1 MTDSIERASDPEPV
15 QRTRLLEQAFNNL
28 SLGLIICDNKYEV
41 VVCNKRYMEIY
52 GLSSEQV
59 KPGTPVRDLIQ
70 HRFNLGFK
78 ALSKPDEY
86 IRARTGNAV
95 VPGTTVHQY
104 TDGRIISY
112 TVYPLPDG
120 GAMATHEDITAREQ
134 IRARLK
140 KQYELGKQQEEALR
154 IRNLQFDSAI
164 NNMSHG
170 LCFFDPAHRLIVCN
184 DRYVEMY
191 DLPRDRIGPGIS
203 LAEIVDMRFE
213 AGSFPAMSKEEYLHW
228 RAKVAVSA

>member
-15 QRTRLLEQAFNNL
+15 HRTRLLEQAFNNL

-78 ALSKPDEY
+78 VLSKPEEY
-86 IRARTGNAV
+86 NRGRTGNAV

-120 GAMATHEDITAREQ
+120 GVRYLTYDPHVTETSCRDSGHIQAIAPHLMKLNSSSNTQPTMQKGLLSLKMTRWRCCWHSRQA
-134 IRARLK
+134 IRMTF
-140 KQYELGKQQEEALR
+140 
-154 IRNLQFDSAI
+154 I
-164 NNMSHG
+164 
-170 LCFFDPAHRLIVCN
+170 
-184 DRYVEMY
+184 
-191 DLPRDRIGPGIS
+191 
-203 LAEIVDMRFE
+203 
-213 AGSFPAMSKEEYLHW
+213 
-228 RAKVAVSA
+228 

>member
-1 MTDSIERASDPEPV
+1 MTESIERAIAPQQVHPTS
-15 QRTRLLEQAFNNL
+15 LLEQAFNNL

-41 VVCNKRYMEIY
+41 VFCNKRYMEIY

-78 ALSKPDEY
+78 VLSKPDEY
-86 IRARTGNAV
+86 IQGRTKTAV

-112 TVYPLPDG
+112 TIYPLPDG
-120 GAMATHEDITAREQ
+120 GAMATHEDITAREE

-140 KQYELGKQQEEALR
+140 NQYQLGKEQEEALR

-184 DRYVEMY
+184 DR
-191 DLPRDRIGPGIS
+191 LCRD
-203 LAEIVDMRFE
+203 V
-213 AGSFPAMSKEEYLHW
+213 
-228 RAKVAVSA
+228 